1 MRTFE
6 SSDKAPITFTPGE
19 GTPQLIIDIGADSTE
34 RLGGLTQFVA
44 PSSVSVR
51 EQDGRSAGSLMSVS
65 FEPNGNIT
73 GLFSNG
79 TSESLGR
86 VGLASFGNV
95 DGLKRQGDNMFI
107 ETESSGQAVIGAAE
121 TTVQGSI
128 RSGAI
133 EMSNVDLA
141 QEFTNMIVTQRGFQ
155 ANARSITTSDELLT
169 EVVNL
174 KR

>member
-1 MRTFE
+1 MTVE
-6 SSDKAPITFTPGE
+6 
-19 GTPQLIIDIGADSTE
+19 IGADSTE
-34 RLGGLTQFVA
+34 RLGGLTQFVS

-51 EQDGRSAGSLMSVS
+51 EQDGRSAGRLASVS
-65 FEPNGNIT
+65 FESNGNIT

-79 TSESLGR
+79 TAENLGR
-86 VGLASFGNV
+86 VSLASFGNV
-95 DGLKRQGDNMFI
+95 DGLKRQGDNLFMQ
-107 ETESSGQAVIGAAE
+107 TESSGQVQIGTAE
-121 TTVQGSI
+121 STVQGSI
-128 RSGAI
+128 RSGSV